1 MTLAG
6 LQWRIH
12 TRAIEKG
19 RAGVDPSQYLE
30 MKYETFCEQTTEA
43 IRQVVQFAELEPSA
57 GFDRHVAASP
67 IKDTDRWRKD
77 LNVDQQT
84 LLTNLLRDDLL
95 RYGYDVDVAALPAV

>member
-12 TRAIEKG
+12 TRAIERG
-19 RAGVDPSQYLE
+19 RAGVDPSQFLE
-30 MKYETFCEQTTEA
+30 MKYETFCEQTTDA

-57 GFDRHVAASP
+57 RSTATWRRPP

-77 LNVDQQT
+77 LNVDS
-84 LLTNLLRDDLL
+84 R
-95 RYGYDVDVAALPAV
+95 RC